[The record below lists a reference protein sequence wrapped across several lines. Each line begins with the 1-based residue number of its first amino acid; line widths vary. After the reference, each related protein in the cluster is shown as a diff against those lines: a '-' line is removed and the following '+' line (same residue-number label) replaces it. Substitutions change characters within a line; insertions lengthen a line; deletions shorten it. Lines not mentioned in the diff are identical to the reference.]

1 MKMIAHHDEYNED
14 FRVDL
19 WEESKGFILHLER
32 EYGYVLDPSSEKRL
46 CQRSAD
52 MNGTVF
58 WMRITHCLALWI
70 TSFEQRH

>member
-1 MKMIAHHDEYNED
+1 MKMIAHYDEYNED

-19 WEESKGFILHLER
+19 WEESKGFILHLEH
-32 EYGYVLDPSSEKRL
+32 EYGYILDPE
-46 CQRSAD
+46 QREALVPAISRYER
-52 MNGTVF
+52 TVF